1 MSYDFFVVKGLIGEH
16 ASFCF
21 FLGGCLA
28 RESVAF
34 HAVESMLRCLSY
46 WMNHDSVAFLSEENN
61 DTASLVYNTI
71 VTK

>member
-1 MSYDFFVVKGLIGEH
+1 MYSLTNVMSYDFFVVKGLIGEH

-46 WMNHDSVAFLSEENN
+46 WGNHDSLFSCRRR
-61 DTASLVYNTI
+61 TMI
-71 VTK
+71 RRR